1 MTLLGLVR
9 FTARGLGRRPIRTIL
24 TVLGL
29 AALIL
34 TYVSVQSL
42 VSTLEIN
49 VTGSVASLGGEI
61 DVWQK
66 GTVFPLFSKIPE
78 SYANVVK
85 NITGVSLAAPVA
97 LQELLVDNS
106 NEAVV
111 AGIVPTQLS
120 RIINYTMVAG
130 TMITSNQSGVL
141 AIGKALATAI
151 GKGAGEMVQL
161 DVNSYSISVVYET
174 NTWIDYSVIIP
185 HVVAQKLFGF
195 ANQTSMI
202 VVTTK
207 DSRNTNTIIDQ
218 IHALLP
224 TADAFR
230 TSEAPSKISPIFAS
244 LETIATDITIVVSLS
259 AVLGIMNSN
268 LNNLRERMRAFAIFK
283 ATGASSSQIIRVVI
297 YESLLIGVLGTL
309 LGLGISYAVLRLVSI
324 PIAQSI
330 SIAVILVP
338 STFIYATLL
347 AISVSLLAAI
357 YPALRIARVRPQ
369 EVFRFG

>member
-1 MTLLGLVR
+1 
-9 FTARGLGRRPIRTIL
+9 
-24 TVLGL
+24 
-29 AALIL
+29 
-34 TYVSVQSL
+34 
-42 VSTLEIN
+42 
-49 VTGSVASLGGEI
+49 
-61 DVWQK
+61 
-66 GTVFPLFSKIPE
+66 
-78 SYANVVK
+78 
-85 NITGVSLAAPVA
+85 
-97 LQELLVDNS
+97 
-106 NEAVV
+106 
-111 AGIVPTQLS
+111 
-120 RIINYTMVAG
+120 
-130 TMITSNQSGVL
+130 
-141 AIGKALATAI
+141 
-151 GKGAGEMVQL
+151 
-161 DVNSYSISVVYET
+161 
-174 NTWIDYSVIIP
+174 
-185 HVVAQKLFGF
+185 
-195 ANQTSMI
+195 MI